1 MAAVAGIY
9 DRVDLGMEDFEAVR
23 TKLRRVNVT
32 APDYGNSHGVLS
44 LDGDDSVIEL
54 SGNLPLRGAEP
65 PGWFNLRL
73 DDANGRTIYIHN
85 ALRTGMTFPQG
96 SDVRSETIFPNM
108 VVNDARGLDDQGRCQ
123 QIEFSLDGWEACF
136 PYNFF
141 ETLDV
146 FGPPPDALR
155 SSLEAARFDFQRDE
169 PFEPYQVYIAN
180 NLGTFIEFQA
190 NDRQYAISAR
200 TSQSLGNNDRLSGRA
215 LIVGRIIFPE
225 RVDLEVA
232 TDACWEWRRFFNQM
246 AMSEMP
252 FTGMAVAATAD
263 RRAPRGS
270 LYFPNER
277 PSPTRRSRRSA
288 DAYYMPLNA
297 WGERG
302 QLSEAMRTWLAQDGD
317 RRFFRAALDRVIARP
332 GHVAIEDAVA
342 LCAGV
347 DTLSE
352 LASRESIPRPVLEAM
367 ANAAVAA
374 AAEGNVEI
382 DPLRARGLLGSLQND
397 DLRRRLRRLVSLAAP
412 EVEAE
417 AMERWIDVIIP
428 LRLFGAHGRTPAT
441 DQDHI
446 AGPAVEGLAA
456 LCARFDLQDAGVP
469 DHRNDRARSLPTIEW
484 DQALLALAMHRQQ
497 SEQS

>member
-1 MAAVAGIY
+1 
-9 DRVDLGMEDFEAVR
+9 MEDFESVR
-23 TKLRRVNVT
+23 TKHRRVNVT
-32 APDYGNSHGVLS
+32 APAYGNSHGVLS
-44 LDGDDSVIEL
+44 LDGDESVIEL

-65 PGWFNLRL
+65 PGWFNLHL

-96 SDVRSETIFPNM
+96 SDVRSATIFPNI

-136 PYNFF
+136 SYNFF

-146 FGPPPDALR
+146 FGTPSDALR

-169 PFEPYQVYIAN
+169 PFEPYQVFFAN
-180 NLGTFIEFQA
+180 NLGTFIEFEA
-190 NDRQYAISAR
+190 NDRRYAISAR

-225 RVDLEVA
+225 PVDLEVA

-246 AMSEMP
+246 AMSEIP

-263 RRAPRGS
+263 RRARRGS

-277 PSPTRRSRRSA
+277 PSATRRSRRRA
-288 DAYYMPLNA
+288 DGYYMPLNT
-297 WGERG
+297 WSERE
-302 QLSEAMRTWLAQDGD
+302 QMSEAMRNWLAQDGD
-317 RRFFRAALDRVIARP
+317 RRFFRAALDRVVARP

-342 LCAGV
+342 LCAGI

-352 LASRESIPRPVLEAM
+352 LASRESLPRPVLEAM

-382 DPLRARGLLGSLQND
+382 DPLRVRGLLGSLQND

-412 EVEAE
+412 EVEADV
-417 AMERWIDVIIP
+417 MDRWIDVIIP

-456 LCARFDLQDAGVP
+456 LCARFDLQGAGVP
-469 DHRNDRARSLPTIEW
+469 DHRRDHARSLPKMGW
-484 DQALLALAMHRQQ
+484 DEALLALAIDQQQ
-497 SEQS
+497 SA